1 MTTLHTAMEKS
12 PLLLLPVGFIAWMVF
27 YEITTYLL
35 RKKDNTPRQSTFI
48 LTIIHMLVM
57 SALILCA
64 LIMGVIW
71 LWP

>member
-12 PLLLLPVGFIAWMVF
+12 LLLLLPTGFIAWMVF
-27 YEITTYLL
+27 YEITMYLL
-35 RKKDNTPRQSTFI
+35 RKKDNKPRQSTFI